1 MTPGGGLKP
10 GETPAAGV
18 IRELREETGF
28 QLTDV
33 GSPVAFAAG
42 RWRSRHGV
50 LFDQVTWYFFVRG
63 IGGKLDLSGQEQHER
78 VVLRQHRWMTVS
90 EIAATQHVSPL
101 GLVDLLPLLLAAHR
115 PETPLRFPW
124 RDD

>member
-1 MTPGGGLKP
+1 MKP